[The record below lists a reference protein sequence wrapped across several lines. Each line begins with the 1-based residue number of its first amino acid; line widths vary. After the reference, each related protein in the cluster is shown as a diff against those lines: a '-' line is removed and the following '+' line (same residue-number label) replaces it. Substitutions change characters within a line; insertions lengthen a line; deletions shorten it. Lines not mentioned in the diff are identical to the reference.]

1 MVADYLYLMNNYTE
15 SELDSIQDSIKNHIS
30 QQHSSDSYDWF
41 LFYYVS
47 GRLNIKENNHL
58 LACENYKNAIKSL
71 YEINDNTDLRVFL
84 AMTFVLSLQDGFFP
98 DYKDADRLMKHIC
111 FGIADDCE
119 RDLTETGDINVA
131 ENSLWA
137 LYLHMISYEYTYPLE
152 RMRYLYE
159 SEGFFEKALDSN
171 TTLCEIYVY
180 LIKSWLMFSSFHNID
195 GFMEQYS
202 QVMMDMSSL
211 TLKANH
217 EKDRFTK
224 YSYNAL
230 LMNKGFLLAA
240 EQSLD
245 DIIKSNGDS
254 LAFDLF
260 KERERLQSSLKE
272 IAVNQN
278 ISEERVAE
286 INDSL
291 LLIQRQLARK
301 AEQYGYL
308 DFLSIK
314 YDSIR
319 NALKDN
325 EYIVDFTDYAE
336 ENGTTQYVAYVFNKQ
351 DDFPHLMKVFTG
363 GELDSLKD
371 DLESHKLYEGDV
383 ASNIVKLICNPIK
396 ETIDIPEGA
405 TVYFIPSGELHQ
417 LSLESLPI
425 EGNYKFI
432 RLSSAREVIK
442 RHHTL
447 KFDYNTSNAV
457 LYGGLEYDLPDETMK
472 KEHEK
477 YVDRIPSYVLE
488 RGDDSI
494 GNSRNQGWKD
504 LPGTEEEVNAV
515 ENVLKNSHE
524 IRKYTG
530 SEGTE
535 ESFLSLH
542 GHAPQIMLM
551 STHGFYYTPKQ
562 AENKAYFKG
571 YTDAMSLSGLI
582 LSGGNRAWRGES
594 LPEGVLPGILTAD
607 KISRMNFEGLD
618 LVVLSACQT
627 GQGKVTPEGV
637 YGLQRAFKKAGA
649 GTIVMTLWNVDDKA
663 TKDFMVRFFENLAL
677 NGWNKRKA
685 FDDAKMYIKSKYK
698 EPYYWAGF
706 VMLD

>member
-1 MVADYLYLMNNYTE
+1 MD
-15 SELDSIQDSIKNHIS
+15 
-30 QQHSSDSYDWF
+30 
-41 LFYYVS
+41 
-47 GRLNIKENNHL
+47 
-58 LACENYKNAIKSL
+58 
-71 YEINDNTDLRVFL
+71 
-84 AMTFVLSLQDGFFP
+84 
-98 DYKDADRLMKHIC
+98 
-111 FGIADDCE
+111 
-119 RDLTETGDINVA
+119 
-131 ENSLWA
+131 
-137 LYLHMISYEYTYPLE
+137 
-152 RMRYLYE
+152 
-159 SEGFFEKALDSN
+159 
-171 TTLCEIYVY
+171 
-180 LIKSWLMFSSFHNID
+180 
-195 GFMEQYS
+195 QYS
-202 QVMMDMSSL
+202 QVMLNMSSL

-217 EKDRFTK
+217 EKDGFTK

-254 LAFDLF
+254 LAFNLY

-272 IAVNQN
+272 IAVNPN

-319 NALKDN
+319 NAIKDN
-325 EYIVDFTDYAE
+325 EYIVDFTDFVD
-336 ENGTTQYVAYVFNKQ
+336 ENRTTQYVAYVFNKH
-351 DDFPHLMKVFTG
+351 DEFPHLMKVFMG
-363 GELDSLKD
+363 GELDSLKA
-371 DLESHKLYEGDV
+371 DLELHKLYEGDV
-383 ASNIVKLICNPIK
+383 ASNIVKLIWNPIK

-405 TVYFIPSGELHQ
+405 TVYFIPSGELYR

-442 RHHTL
+442 RNNSL
-447 KFDYNTSNAV
+447 IIDKNRNPNVV

-494 GNSRNQGWKD
+494 GNSRNQGWKE
-504 LPGTEEEVNAV
+504 LPGTEEEVRAV
-515 ENVLKNSHE
+515 ENVLKDSHE
-524 IRKYTG
+524 IRRYTG

-551 STHGFYYTPKQ
+551 STHGFYYTPTQ

-649 GTIVMTLWNVDDKA
+649 GTVVMTLWNVDDKA
-663 TKDFMVRFFENLAL
+663 TKDFMVRFFENLVS
-677 NGWNKRKA
+677 NGWSKRKA
-685 FDDAKMYIKSKYK
+685 FDEAREYIKSQEIYK